1 MITQPEV
8 PFSLKDITVDWF
20 TMALRESG
28 VIKDE
33 EVVSFTHKVIGE
45 GAGFNGEV
53 AIFKLEY
60 SGQSSSAPNSM
71 VLKIPTALKN
81 RTLGQT
87 MGLYEKEIRFY
98 RNLESSVNIRTPCH
112 YYSALDIADDPDVVL
127 ERLVG
132 LNKLPMWLIAILAV
146 IASWVISFT
155 PRRYAL
161 LIEDLSGYRMGD
173 QADGCSEEDTKH
185 VLTAMAKLHGQFWDS
200 KELPGMT
207 WIAPVAATSKIIQM
221 MYLQNVGKFISA
233 NKDTLSERQRQLTQ
247 WFRDNGEALTEKLGE
262 ESPTLL
268 HGDFR
273 LDNICF
279 DDAKGEIIL
288 FDWQTMSSGPS
299 GLDMAYFL
307 SAALP
312 VGTGEEKIN
321 ELINIYHEALKMA
334 GVEVSAARLR
344 WQYEMGMLATL
355 QRIIPAAHTAQLD
368 LGSDRGPQMMQAWLD
383 KIFDKVKHVQFETI
397 LDRIPD

>member
-8 PFSLKDITVDWF
+8 PFSLKEITEDWL

-28 VIKDE
+28 VIEDE
-33 EVVSFTHKVIGE
+33 KIVSFTHKVIGE
-45 GAGFNGEV
+45 EAGFNGKV
-53 AIFKLEY
+53 AIFNLEY
-60 SGQSSSAPNSM
+60 SDKRSSAPSSM

-98 RNLESSVNIRTPCH
+98 RDLEPSISIRTPRH
-112 YYSALDIADDPDVVL
+112 YYSALDVADDPDVVL
-127 ERLVG
+127 ERLTG
-132 LNKLPMWLIAILAV
+132 LNKLPMWLIAILSIIV
-146 IASWVISFT
+146 SWVISFT

-161 LIEDLSGYRMGD
+161 LIEDLSGYRLGD
-173 QADGCSEEDTKH
+173 QAAGCSEEDTKH
-185 VLTAMAKLHGQFWDS
+185 VLTAMAKLHGQFWNS
-200 KELPGMT
+200 KELLDMS

-221 MYLQNVGKFISA
+221 MFLQNVGKFMA
-233 NKDTLSERQRQLTQ
+233 VNRGTLSERQVQLTQ
-247 WFRDNGEALTEKLGE
+247 WLKANGEALTEKLGE

-279 DDAKGEIIL
+279 DDAKGEILL

-299 GLDMAYFL
+299 GMDLAYFL

-312 VGTGEEKIN
+312 VGTGEEKID
-321 ELINIYHEALKMA
+321 ELLKYYHEALKSA
-334 GVEVSAARLR
+334 GVEISLARLR
-344 WQYEMGMLATL
+344 WQYEIGMLATL

-368 LGSDRGPQMMQAWLD
+368 LGSGRGPQMMQGWID
-383 KIFDKVKHVQFETI
+383 KTFDKVENVQFETMM
-397 LDRIPD
+397 DRIPA

>member
-1 MITQPEV
+1 MITQSDV

-28 VIKDE
+28 VINGE
-33 EVVSFTHKVIGE
+33 QVVSFTYNIIGE
-45 GAGFNGEV
+45 EAGFNGEV

-60 SGQSSSAPNSM
+60 SDQNSGVPGSM

-98 RNLESSVNIRTPCH
+98 RDLESSVSIRTPRH
-112 YYSALDIADDPDVVL
+112 YYSALDVADDPDIVL

-132 LNKLPMWLIAILAV
+132 LNKLPMWLIAILSV
-146 IASWVISFT
+146 IAGWVIGLT

-173 QADGCSEEDTKH
+173 QAAGCSEEDTKN
-185 VLTAMAKLHGQFWDS
+185 VLTAMAKLHGQYWDS
-200 KELPGMT
+200 KELPGMS
-207 WIAPVAATSKIIQM
+207 WIAPMAVTSKIIQM
-221 MYLQNVGKFISA
+221 MFLQNIGKFSLA
-233 NKDTLSERQRQLTQ
+233 NKDTLSERQVQLTE
-247 WFRDNGEALTEKLGE
+247 WFKVNGAALTEKLGE

-268 HGDFR
+268 HGDCR

-279 DDAKGEIIL
+279 DDEKDEIIL
-288 FDWQTMSSGPS
+288 FDWQTMSSGPG

-312 VGTGEEKIN
+312 VGTSEEKLN
-321 ELINIYHEALKMA
+321 ELLNIYHEALQDA
-334 GVEVSAARLR
+334 GVEISSARLR

-355 QRIIPAAHTAQLD
+355 QRIIPAAHTGQLD

-383 KIFDKVKHVQFETI
+383 KIFDKVKNVQFETI
-397 LDRIPD
+397 LDRVPD

>member
-33 EVVSFTHKVIGE
+33 KVVSFTHKVIGE
-45 GAGFNGEV
+45 EAGFNGEV

-60 SGQSSSAPNSM
+60 SDQKSSAPSSM

-81 RTLGQT
+81 RILGQT

-98 RNLESSVNIRTPCH
+98 RDLESSINIRTPHH
-112 YYSALDIADDPDVVL
+112 YYSALDVADDPDVVL
-127 ERLVG
+127 ERMMG
-132 LNKLPMWLIAILAV
+132 LNKLPIWLIGILSI
-146 IASWVISFT
+146 IASWIIGLT

-173 QADGCSEEDTKH
+173 QAAGCTEEDTRQ
-185 VLTAMAKLHGQFWDS
+185 VLTAMAELHGQFWGS
-200 KELPGMT
+200 SELTGMS
-207 WIAPVAATSKIIQM
+207 WIAPVAATSRIIQM
-221 MYLQNVGKFISA
+221 MFAQNVGKFMSA
-233 NKDTLSERQRQLTQ
+233 NQDTLSERQVRLTQ
-247 WFRDNGEALTEKLGE
+247 WLKANGEALTEKLGE
-262 ESPTLL
+262 ESTTLL

-279 DDAKGEIIL
+279 DDAKGEILL
-288 FDWQTMSSGPS
+288 FDWQTMSNGPG
-299 GLDMAYFL
+299 GLDLAYFL

-312 VGTGEEKIN
+312 IGTGEEKIN
-321 ELINIYHEALKMA
+321 ELIDYYHEALKSA
-334 GVEVSAARLR
+334 GVEISSARLR

-355 QRIIPAAHTAQLD
+355 QRIIPAVHTEQID
-368 LGSDRGPQMMQAWLD
+368 LGSDRGPQIFKAQID
-383 KIFDKVKHVQFETI
+383 KIFDKLESVQFETI
-397 LDRIPD
+397 LDQVPA